1 MMTITNMS
9 RLKNLISIDT
19 DGTIS
24 NKKVTLTYSVTKK
37 NAHSISLIMMQ
48 MRYLAIK
55 DIFTLVYESKYAI
68 IKT

>member
-1 MMTITNMS
+1 MTITNMS

-37 NAHSISLIMMQ
+37 NAHSI
-48 MRYLAIK
+48 
-55 DIFTLVYESKYAI
+55 
-68 IKT
+68 